1 MLARMSAPADD
12 EPQHE
17 GEQED
22 RRRARHWLTRG
33 YLLALAV
40 LVGSSVL
47 VVLAWREARE
57 REIERAELRFQAD
70 AQELVERVNR
80 RSQQHEL
87 VLRGGVALFGT
98 VARPTPRQW
107 KAYVDGLDIGRR
119 FPAVLGLGFAPYL
132 TPAGLE
138 QLQLDTRAAGQGL
151 FEIRPHGVRE
161 HYGPILYLEPKTR
174 ENLDAI
180 GFDMYSEPV
189 RQAAMRAARDTGLA
203 RLTGLVHLVQDG
215 GAPVNAVLLYA
226 PVYRAGDVPGNV
238 QARRL
243 SMQGWVYM
251 PFRVGG
257 FLDATLGGR
266 RGMRFVLH
274 DTTGGEPVLLHS
286 DPRPDDAP
294 PPAFV
299 HTVTVD
305 LHGRSW
311 RFDIE
316 SGPLDVAAPRVAATN
331 TLLLLGLLTALL
343 LFALALLLARTE
355 ARATAIATRMTENYR
370 RSERRF
376 RNAMLYS
383 PIGKALLDN
392 EGRIVEANPALGQI
406 LGRDPD
412 MLVGERFAALFEG
425 GAGADDADLEPVAE
439 GVYRTTRQL
448 YRHGELRHAQLIFAP
463 VPGKIGQDVTRL
475 VQVDDVTDRIR
486 AEAKVHALNRTLEAR
501 VALRTRELSAANR
514 ELEMFAYNVSHDLRA
529 PLRAIEGFSR
539 LLVERYGERLDDA
552 GRDYLDRVRKA
563 ASRMGDLIESML
575 KMSRLSRSELNL
587 AELDLSRMAREI
599 VAELRNAEPG
609 RRVEVEIAD
618 GLRAG
623 GDPSLVRNLLQNLLE
638 NAWKFTRGRDPGR
651 IEFGPGEPRDDGA
664 REFFVRDNGA
674 GFAPEYADKLF
685 RPFQRLHSESQFSG
699 HGIGLASVKRIVDR
713 HGGDI
718 RAEGSEGRGATFW
731 FSLPAELH
739 ER

>member
-40 LVGSSVL
+40 LAGSSVL

-70 AQELVERVNR
+70 AQELVERVTR

-215 GAPVNAVLLYA
+215 GAPLNSVLLYA

-274 DTTGGEPVLLHS
+274 DTTDGEPVLLHS

-412 MLVGERFAALFEG
+412 ILVGERFAALFEG

-563 ASRMGDLIESML
+563 ASRMGNLIESML

-623 GDPSLVRNLLQNLLE
+623 GDPTLVRNLLQNLLE

-651 IEFGPGEPRDDGA
+651 IEVGPGEPRDDGA

>member
-1 MLARMSAPADD
+1 MLARMSALADD
-12 EPQHE
+12 EQQESE
-17 GEQED
+17 GQ
-22 RRRARHWLTRG
+22 RQQSPWLTRG

-40 LVGSSVL
+40 LLGSAVL

-70 AQELVERVNR
+70 AGELVERVTR
-80 RSQQHEL
+80 RAQQHEL

-98 VARPTPRQW
+98 VARPTPQQW

-119 FPAVLGLGFAPYL
+119 FPAALGLGFAPYL
-132 TPAGLE
+132 TPSGLE
-138 QLQLDTRAAGQGL
+138 QLQLDTRASGL
-151 FEIRPHGVRE
+151 GLLEIRPQGVRE

-174 ENLDAI
+174 ENLDAL
-180 GFDMYSEPV
+180 GFDMYSQPV
-189 RQAAMRAARDTGLA
+189 RNAAMRAARDTGLA
-203 RLTGLVHLVQDG
+203 RLSGPVHLVQDS

-251 PFRVGG
+251 PFRVGA
-257 FLDATLGGR
+257 FLDATVGAR
-266 RGMRFVLH
+266 RGMRFVLY
-274 DTTGGEPVLLHS
+274 DTTGEEPLLLHE
-286 DPRPDDAP
+286 DPPRSETS
-294 PPAFV
+294 PPAFMHMV
-299 HTVTVD
+299 AVD
-305 LHGRSW
+305 LHGRNW

-316 SGPLDVAAPRVAATN
+316 SGPLEVAAPRVAATN
-331 TLLLLGLLTALL
+331 TLLLLGLLSAML

-392 EGRIVEANPALGQI
+392 EGRIVEANPSLGQI
-406 LGRDPD
+406 VGRDPD
-412 MLVGERFAALFEG
+412 ALVGERFAGLFEME
-425 GAGADDADLEPVAE
+425 AGQGESELEQLAD

-448 YRHGELRHAQLIFAP
+448 YRQGELRHAQLTFAP

-475 VQVDDVTDRIR
+475 VQVDDITERVR
-486 AEAKVHALNRTLEAR
+486 AEARVHALNRTLESR

-552 GRDYLDRVRKA
+552 GRDYLGRVRMA
-563 ASRMGDLIESML
+563 AARMGDLIESML
-575 KMSRLSRSELNL
+575 KMSRLSRSELHL

-599 VAELRNAEPG
+599 VAELRTGEPG
-609 RRVEVEIAD
+609 RNVEVEIAD
-618 GLRAG
+618 GLRAS
-623 GDPSLVRNLLQNLLE
+623 GDPTLVRNLLQNLLE

-651 IEFGPGEPRDDGA
+651 IEVGPGEPRDDGA
-664 REFFVRDNGA
+664 REFLVRDNGA

-685 RPFQRLHSESQFSG
+685 RPFQRLHSEAQFSG

-718 RAEGSEGRGATFW
+718 RAEGREGGGATFW
-731 FSLPAELH
+731 FALPAELH
-739 ER
+739 AR

>member
-1 MLARMSAPADD
+1 MLGRMSAAPDD
-12 EPQHE
+12 ELHHQHE
-17 GEQED
+17 PDGGH
-22 RRRARHWLTRG
+22 RPGRWPSRG

-40 LVGSSVL
+40 LVGSLVL

-57 REIERAELRFQAD
+57 REIERAQMRFQAD

-80 RSQQHEL
+80 RAQQHEL

-151 FEIRPHGVRE
+151 LEVRPHGVRE

-174 ENLDAI
+174 ENLDAL

-189 RQAAMRAARDTGLA
+189 RQGAMRAARDTGLA
-203 RLTGLVHLVQDG
+203 RLTGPVHLVQDG
-215 GAPVNAVLLYA
+215 GDPTNGVLLYA

-251 PFRVGG
+251 PFRVSG

-274 DTTGGEPVLLHS
+274 DTTGPEPVLLHS
-286 DPRPDDAP
+286 DAAPVDAP
-294 PPAFV
+294 PSAFS
-299 HTVTVD
+299 HTVAID
-305 LHGRSW
+305 LHGRNW

-316 SGPLDVAAPRVAATN
+316 SGPLAVAAPRLAGTN
-331 TLLLLGLLTALL
+331 TLLLLGLLSSLL

-355 ARATAIATRMTENYR
+355 ARATAMAERMTENYR

-383 PIGKALLDN
+383 AIGKALLDG
-392 EGRIVEANPALGQI
+392 EGRIVEANPALGKI
-406 LGRDPD
+406 VGRDPD
-412 MLVGERFAALFEG
+412 MLVGERFAALF
-425 GAGADDADLEPVAE
+425 DLEAGQGEPDVEPIAD

-448 YRHGELRHAQLIFAP
+448 YRQGELRHAQLTYAP

-475 VQVDDVTDRIR
+475 VQVDDVTERIR

-539 LLVERYGERLDDA
+539 LLVERYGDRLDEA
-552 GRDYLDRVRKA
+552 GRDYLGRVRMA
-563 ASRMGDLIESML
+563 AARMGDLIEAML
-575 KMSRLSRSELNL
+575 KMSRLSRSELHL

-599 VAELRNAEPG
+599 VDELRRAEPG
-609 RRVEVEIAD
+609 RDIEITIAD
-618 GLRAG
+618 GLRAS
-623 GDPSLVRNLLQNLLE
+623 GDPTLVRNLLQNLLE

-651 IEFGPGEPRDDGA
+651 IEVAPGEPRDDGA
-664 REFFVRDNGA
+664 REFLVRDNGA

-685 RPFQRLHSESQFSG
+685 RPFQRLHSEAQFSG

-718 RAEGSEGRGATFW
+718 RAEGREGEGATFW
-731 FSLPAELH
+731 FALPAELH
-739 ER
+739 AR

>member
-1 MLARMSAPADD
+1 MLSRMSAPADD

-623 GDPSLVRNLLQNLLE
+623 GDPTLVRNLLQNLLE

>member
-70 AQELVERVNR
+70 AQELVERVTR

-215 GAPVNAVLLYA
+215 GAPLNSVLLYA

-274 DTTGGEPVLLHS
+274 DTTDGEPVLLHS

-623 GDPSLVRNLLQNLLE
+623 GDPTLVRNLLQNLLE

-651 IEFGPGEPRDDGA
+651 IEVGPGEPRDDGA